1 MPPKDLRH
9 VHIRPALPAD
19 FPALRQIEFFAFETL
34 RTAGAAHG
42 PPQTSS
48 DEELQTYH
56 DAGFLLAAITS
67 DGEPVGYIGG
77 YDAGPWLHIGEMDV
91 HPQWQRQGIGRRLML
106 AILDEAQKRRLLGA
120 TLTTDRLAPFN
131 AAFYESLGFSIL
143 EAADRSQ
150 RLDALLETEA
160 AKGLDPLRRVAMRL
174 EFQPS

>member
-1 MPPKDLRH
+1 MPSKDLLH

-19 FPALRQIEFFAFETL
+19 FPALQQIEFFAFETL
-34 RTAGAAHG
+34 RMAGAAHG

-67 DGEPVGYIGG
+67 DGEPVGYVGG

-91 HPQWQRQGIGRRLML
+91 HPKWQRQGIGRRLML
-106 AILDEAQKRRLLGA
+106 AILDEARKHRLLGA

-131 AAFYESLGFSIL
+131 AAFYASLGFSIL
-143 EAADRSQ
+143 GAADRSQ
-150 RLDALLETEA
+150 RLDALLKAEA
-160 AKGLDPLRRVAMRL
+160 AKGLDPGRRVAMQL
-174 EFQPS
+174 EFQPA